1 MLILS
6 RKVGEGFV
14 IDGRIVL
21 TILEVRGADQVR
33 LGIAAPADVSLLRAE
48 VAERRAPQRAASE
61 DQPATAP
68 EAAGA

>member
-1 MLILS
+1 MLVLG

-14 IDGRIVL
+14 IDGRIVV
-21 TILEVRGADQVR
+21 TILEGRGADQVR
-33 LGIAAPADVSLLRAE
+33 LGIEAPADVSILRAE
-48 VAERRAPQRAASE
+48 VEEQRARQWAASE